1 MNMKIRCVRYAGEH
15 DHLYLTIG
23 KIYEGK
29 INRYYDF
36 FSTADNDDEMGHGC
50 SRLSFEWV
58 DGTPAE
64 KNVGTSAKNG
74 ATTGCKQKHKSES
87 KCK

>member
-1 MNMKIRCVRYAGEH
+1 MKLRCVRYAGEH

-64 KNVGTSAKNG
+64 KKRWDQCEEWGYDG
-74 ATTGCKQKHKSES
+74 L
-87 KCK
+87 